1 MRLRFLPLS
10 LLSYF
15 PSFTRKKID
24 DLFGFSSLRNFR
36 PRKFKSV
43 RSFIATLKDEA
54 ISVLSFLASI
64 NGRDEKF
71 ANFPAT
77 TFFSLRES
85 GLFLAPPC
93 NRTSSKIFGRTSRLR
108 TKDEDDFFQ
117 FFFFVSRQV
126 YRTRNKCFTK
136 NIIKMTQKER
146 FLWIHLILKIVYVC
160 YVCLLKG
167 MERKRKS
174 LRNEF
179 LIRNNIF

>member
-1 MRLRFLPLS
+1 MKQILTNLSIHVEKPFRTNYQHLVWGLDFSLSLPLS

-15 PSFTRKKID
+15 LFFTRKKID

-85 GLFLAPPC
+85 GLFLVPPC
-93 NRTSSKIFGRTSRLR
+93 NRTSSKSLGARRGWGRRMRTIF
-108 TKDEDDFFQ
+108 FN
-117 FFFFVSRQV
+117 FFF
-126 YRTRNKCFTK
+126 
-136 NIIKMTQKER
+136 R
-146 FLWIHLILKIVYVC
+146 FEADLSYEK
-160 YVCLLKG
+160 
-167 MERKRKS
+167 
-174 LRNEF
+174 
-179 LIRNNIF
+179 